1 MKIGDVYKTNN
12 CGKVKVIEYKSNQE
26 VKVEFLDTKFSLW
39 TAKWCILAGKVKDKL
54 KPSLCGVGIV
64 GCGKYKASVNRERT
78 PAFRFWREMIC
89 RCYGVANL
97 KRRPTYENVTVCD
110 EWLNFQNFADWFH
123 ENYPDDGVNICLDKD
138 IKIPGNKV
146 YRPEACS
153 FTTREENTFK
163 CSEWKRKNFALL
175 NVVSMAVV
183 RSDSFRKFESI
194 YGLDRKKISD
204 LVNEK
209 ISSYQNLVL
218 LKPYA

>member
-1 MKIGDVYKTNN
+1 MKVGDIYKTNS
-12 CGKVKVIEYKSNQE
+12 CGMVKVVEYKNNQK

-39 TAKWCILAGKVKDKL
+39 TAKWCILAGKVRDRL
-54 KPSLCGVGIV
+54 KPSICGVGIV
-64 GCGKYKASVNRERT
+64 GSGKYQAVVKRKKTS
-78 PAFRFWREMIC
+78 AFSCWSEMIT
-89 RCYGVANL
+89 RCYGASYL
-97 KRRPTYENVTVCD
+97 KRRPTYASVTVCN
-110 EWLNFQNFADWFH
+110 EWLNFQNFAAWFY

-146 YRPEACS
+146 YSPDACL

-175 NVVSMAVV
+175 NIASMKVI

-194 YGLDRKKISD
+194 YGYKRKKISD

-209 ISSYQNLVL
+209 VSSYQDLVL